1 MCIKRGRG
9 CYCAHAPFSNP
20 GSATEGR
27 SQCYA
32 TANFLWHITRLSC
45 FLPPDNLFF
54 STDAPRQEEEIRKR
68 FQQTFSR
75 LLHYPHPLLVAA
87 IGKQRFLEGTAM
99 IVEGLQCRELNKQL
113 FFKLLDIILLELFP
127 ELGEEEGKLG
137 SSSSA
142 V

>member
-1 MCIKRGRG
+1 MPLQFFYGTC
-9 CYCAHAPFSNP
+9 
-20 GSATEGR
+20 
-27 SQCYA
+27 
-32 TANFLWHITRLSC
+32 L
-45 FLPPDNLFF
+45 LPPDNLFF
-54 STDAPRQEEEIRKR
+54 STDAPRQEEEIRER

-127 ELGEEEGKLG
+127 ELGEGVLEEGEG